1 MSELQ
6 FGLLIVG
13 ALAIVG
19 VVVYNRRQERRVR
32 RSAEQAFTS
41 RHADV
46 LLTPDAP
53 RREPSLGS
61 PALQRD
67 EAAAAFA
74 EEDLPDAQLDYVI
87 ELSAEHPVSPAVM
100 LEGWKGLERR
110 FGRRALL
117 AWREA
122 DGRWRRATPGSPAA
136 RTQWRCAL
144 QLVSRS
150 GVVGEA
156 ELIEFRSDVETLAA
170 RSAASVAAPEM
181 REALDQARALDQSCA
196 DADIQV
202 AFNIVGSDGAG
213 FAVDAVRQ
221 ALKANGLE
229 AQGPLRWSRVDAQG
243 RELFVVTA
251 ETGEGDAVTRLTLSL
266 DVPRTP
272 ELRRSYESMVLLAR
286 DLATMLAGSVQDDN
300 GRLLDEHALSAIA
313 AQLEPV
319 RAELEK
325 RGIPPGGALALRLFS

>member
-6 FGLLIVG
+6 LGLLIVG
-13 ALAIVG
+13 ALAVVG
-19 VVVYNRRQERRVR
+19 VVVYNRRQARRVR

-46 LLTPDAP
+46 LLTADVQ

-61 PALQRD
+61 PVLQRD
-67 EAAAAFA
+67 EAAAGFV
-74 EEDLPDAQLDYVI
+74 EEDLPDARLDYVI
-87 ELSAEHPVSPAVM
+87 ELSAERPVSPAVM
-100 LEGWKGLERR
+100 LEGWRGLERR

-117 AWREA
+117 AWRDA
-122 DGRWRRATPGSPAA
+122 DGHWRRATPGSPGA

-181 REALDQARALDQSCA
+181 REALDQARALDQSCM
-196 DADIQV
+196 DADLQV
-202 AFNIVGSDGAG
+202 AFNIVGSGGAG
-213 FAVDAVRQ
+213 FAIDAARQ

-229 AQGPLRWSRVDAQG
+229 AQGPLRWSRTDAQG
-243 RELFVVTA
+243 RELFCVTA
-251 ETGEGDAVTRLTLSL
+251 ETGAGDAATRLTLSL

-286 DLATMLAGSVQDDN
+286 DLATTLGGGVQDDN
-300 GRLLDEHALSAIA
+300 GRVLDEHALSAIA

-325 RGIPPGGALALRLFS
+325 RGFPPGGALALRLFS

>member
-6 FGLLIVG
+6 LGLLIVG
-13 ALAIVG
+13 ALAVVG

-32 RSAEQAFTS
+32 RSAEQAFAS

-46 LLTPDAP
+46 LLTADAP
-53 RREPSLGS
+53 RREPSIGS
-61 PALQRD
+61 QAVQRD
-67 EAAAAFA
+67 EAAAALA
-74 EEDLPDAQLDYVI
+74 EEDLPDARLDYVI
-87 ELSAEHPVSPAVM
+87 ELSAERPVSPAVL
-100 LEGWKGLERR
+100 LEGWKALERR

-122 DGRWRRATPGSPAA
+122 DGRWRRAVPGSPAA
-136 RTQWRCAL
+136 RTHWRCAL

-202 AFNIVGSDGAG
+202 AFNVVGTDGAG
-213 FAVDAVRQ
+213 FAIDAARQ
-221 ALKANGLE
+221 ALEANGLE
-229 AQGPLRWSRVDAQG
+229 VQGPLRWSRRDAQG
-243 RELFVVTA
+243 RELFGVTA
-251 ETGEGDAVTRLTLSL
+251 ETGESGAVTRLTLSL

-286 DLATMLAGSVQDDN
+286 DLATTLGGRVQDDN
-300 GRLLDEHALSAIA
+300 GRVLDEHALRAIA

-325 RGIPPGGALALRLFS
+325 RGFPPGGVLALRLFS